1 MGENYSP
8 LCIEANHRVLLF
20 VDFRHNPLLGIPIL
34 CLRIFFLQCLEF
46 VVYLA
51 YCFSYHG
58 KLLEDGACISST
70 SSLSAH
76 SFSPLSSSIPTTYSR
91 CRFCAC
97 ACFLLPICR
106 GTAST
111 ALCSLCWKKP
121 QQCSHCTR
129 CRCSDWLI
137 TLLLVLVALT
147 CRCLTAIFSGGTTAP
162 FPFWRDWLCVRLYCS
177 TGSD

>member
-8 LCIEANHRVLLF
+8 LRIEANHRVLLF
-20 VDFRHNPLLGIPIL
+20 VDFRHNPLLGIPVL
-34 CLRIFFLQCLEF
+34 CLGIFFLQCLEF

-51 YCFSYHG
+51 YRFSYHG
-58 KLLEDGACISST
+58 KLLEDRACIPST
-70 SSLSAH
+70 PLSAH
-76 SFSPLSSSIPTTYSR
+76 GFNPLPSSISTTYSR

-97 ACFLLPICR
+97 ACFLLPTCR

-129 CRCSDWLI
+129 RHCSDWLI
-137 TLLLVLVALT
+137 MLLLMLVALT
-147 CRCLTAIFSGGTTAP
+147 CRCLTAIFSGGAAAP
-162 FPFWRDWLCVRLYCS
+162 FPF
-177 TGSD
+177 